1 MQSTGSISRG
11 KTAQKHNTR
20 ECYQDR
26 EHTPDNIDFDR
37 RADNIVLVNRPIEEV
52 YEACFGAAA
61 EAYNAKQV
69 EKGHAERQ
77 IPDYLEHVRKDKK
90 LNEMYE
96 FVVQLGN
103 MEEHP
108 DPEVAAAIYREW
120 LDGFSH
126 RYGAQFCIKQAI
138 IHMDEAVAH
147 MHVEVVPVAESKRG
161 LAVQN
166 SMNKAV
172 KQAGHADYKD
182 MLAGWDEILTEVM
195 KAHGIERVA
204 GDREKQM
211 GGVDINTYKRTKA
224 AEREHEQRLEC
235 LQGQIAELEPLAVS
249 FVESS
254 RAVISHLGDGSKER
268 GLAEEESSL
277 GSRVGELEQQVRA
290 ARSRAGELERGNQR
304 LGDRLRDVRGRHSS
318 LRERFEGL
326 ERRLE
331 GVLVGMRSIPDTLSE
346 WAQDMARRL
355 GKRVYSPNSLSAM
368 REQVESAS
376 KQLDTGVS
384 HGRQKTEHR

>member
-108 DPEVAAAIYREW
+108 DPEIAAAIYREW

-195 KAHGIERVA
+195 EAHGIERVA

-249 FVESS
+249 FVESAG
-254 RAVISHLGDGSKER
+254 AVISHLGDGSKER

-277 GSRVGELEQQVRA
+277 GSGIGELERRVQE

-304 LGDRLRDVRGRHSS
+304 LGERLRDVRGRHSS

-331 GVLVGMRSIPDTLSE
+331 GVMAGMRSIPDTLSE

-355 GKRVYSPNSLSAM
+355 GKRVYSPNSLSAV

-384 HGRQKTEHR
+384 HGRQRTEHR

>member
-52 YEACFGAAA
+52 YEACFGTAA

-108 DPEVAAAIYREW
+108 DPEIAAAIYREW

-249 FVESS
+249 FVESAG
-254 RAVISHLGDGSKER
+254 AVISHLGDGSKER

-304 LGDRLRDVRGRHSS
+304 LGERLRDVRGRHSS

-331 GVLVGMRSIPDTLSE
+331 GVLAGMRSIPDTLSE

-376 KQLDTGVS
+376 KQLDTGIS

>member
-77 IPDYLEHVRKDKK
+77 IPDYLEHVRRDKK

-108 DPEVAAAIYREW
+108 DPEIAAAIYREW

-182 MLAGWDEILTEVM
+182 MLAGWDEILTDVM
-195 KAHGIERVA
+195 EAHGIERVA

-249 FVESS
+249 FVESAG
-254 RAVISHLGDGSKER
+254 AVISHLGDGSKER

-331 GVLVGMRSIPDTLSE
+331 GVMAGMRSIPDTLSE

-355 GKRVYSPNSLSAM
+355 GKRVYSPNSLSAV

-384 HGRQKTEHR
+384 HGRQRTEHR

>member
-69 EKGHAERQ
+69 EKGHVERQ

-108 DPEVAAAIYREW
+108 DPEIAAAIYREW

-195 KAHGIERVA
+195 EAHGIERVA

-235 LQGQIAELEPLAVS
+235 LQGQIAELEPLAVT
-249 FVESS
+249 FGESA
-254 RAVISHLGDGSKER
+254 RTLIEHRGDGSKER

-277 GSRVGELEQQVRA
+277 GSGIGELERRVQE

-304 LGDRLRDVRGRHSS
+304 LGERLRDVRGRHSS

-331 GVLVGMRSIPDTLSE
+331 GVMAGMRSISDTLSE

-355 GKRVYSPNSLSAM
+355 GKRVYSPNSLSAV

-384 HGRQKTEHR
+384 HGRQRTEHR

>member
-37 RADNIVLVNRPIEEV
+37 RGDNIVLVNRPIEEV

-77 IPDYLEHVRKDKK
+77 IPDYLEHVRRDKK
-90 LNEMYE
+90 LHEMYE

-108 DPEVAAAIYREW
+108 DPEIAATIYREW

-172 KQAGHADYKD
+172 KQAGHTDYKD

-235 LQGQIAELEPLAVS
+235 LQGQIAELEPLAVTFS
-249 FVESS
+249 ESA
-254 RAVISHLGDGSKER
+254 RTLIEHRGDGSRER
-268 GLAEEESSL
+268 EAVGYSQQL
-277 GSRVGELEQQVRA
+277 GSRVAELKQQVRA
-290 ARSRAGELERGNQR
+290 ARSREVELERDIER
-304 LGDRLRDVRGRHSS
+304 LGMGVRDAGERCERA
-318 LRERFEGL
+318 RERVAHLLDQLGWIP
-326 ERRLE
+326 ERLSELAQEIGHRL
-331 GVLVGMRSIPDTLSE
+331 GMRV
-346 WAQDMARRL
+346 M
-355 GKRVYSPNSLSAM
+355 NSLTAM
-368 REQVESAS
+368 AQRARDAADAWNAS
-376 KQLDTGVS
+376 HAAPTRDK
-384 HGRQKTEHR
+384 RWKTEHR

>member
-108 DPEVAAAIYREW
+108 DHEIAAAIYREW

-195 KAHGIERVA
+195 EAHGIERVA

-235 LQGQIAELEPLAVS
+235 LQGQIAELEPLAVT
-249 FVESS
+249 FGESA
-254 RAVISHLGDGSKER
+254 RTLIEHRGDGSKER

-277 GSRVGELEQQVRA
+277 GSGIGELERRVQE

-304 LGDRLRDVRGRHSS
+304 LGERLRDVRGRHSS

-331 GVLVGMRSIPDTLSE
+331 GVMAGMRSISDTLSE

-355 GKRVYSPNSLSAM
+355 GKRVYSPNSLSAV

-384 HGRQKTEHR
+384 HGRQRTEHR

>member
-195 KAHGIERVA
+195 EAHGIERVA

-249 FVESS
+249 FVESAG
-254 RAVISHLGDGSKER
+254 AVISHLGDGSKER

-355 GKRVYSPNSLSAM
+355 GKRVYSSNSLSAM

>member
-108 DPEVAAAIYREW
+108 DPEIAAAIYREW

-126 RYGAQFCIKQAI
+126 RYEAQFCIKQAI

-195 KAHGIERVA
+195 EAHGIERVA

-235 LQGQIAELEPLAVS
+235 LQGQIAELEPLAVT
-249 FVESS
+249 FGESA
-254 RAVISHLGDGSKER
+254 RTLIEHRGDGSKER

-277 GSRVGELEQQVRA
+277 GSGIGELERRVQE

-304 LGDRLRDVRGRHSS
+304 LGERLRDVRGRHSS

-331 GVLVGMRSIPDTLSE
+331 GVMAGMRSIPDTLSE

-355 GKRVYSPNSLSAM
+355 GKRVYSSNSLSAV

-384 HGRQKTEHR
+384 HGRQRTEHR

>member
-108 DPEVAAAIYREW
+108 DPEIAAAIYREW

-147 MHVEVVPVAESKRG
+147 MHVEVVRSRRAS
-161 LAVQN
+161 
-166 SMNKAV
+166 
-172 KQAGHADYKD
+172 
-182 MLAGWDEILTEVM
+182 AGW
-195 KAHGIERVA
+195 RF
-204 GDREKQM
+204 
-211 GGVDINTYKRTKA
+211 RT
-224 AEREHEQRLEC
+224 R
-235 LQGQIAELEPLAVS
+235 
-249 FVESS
+249 
-254 RAVISHLGDGSKER
+254 
-268 GLAEEESSL
+268 
-277 GSRVGELEQQVRA
+277 
-290 ARSRAGELERGNQR
+290 
-304 LGDRLRDVRGRHSS
+304 
-318 LRERFEGL
+318 
-326 ERRLE
+326 
-331 GVLVGMRSIPDTLSE
+331 
-346 WAQDMARRL
+346 
-355 GKRVYSPNSLSAM
+355 
-368 REQVESAS
+368 
-376 KQLDTGVS
+376 
-384 HGRQKTEHR
+384 

>member
-195 KAHGIERVA
+195 EAHGIERVA

-235 LQGQIAELEPLAVS
+235 LQGQIAELEPLAVT
-249 FVESS
+249 FGESA
-254 RAVISHLGDGSKER
+254 RTLIEHRGDGSKER

-277 GSRVGELEQQVRA
+277 GSGIGELERRVQE

-304 LGDRLRDVRGRHSS
+304 LGERLRDVRGRHSS

-331 GVLVGMRSIPDTLSE
+331 GVLAGMRSIPDTLSE
-346 WAQDMARRL
+346 WAQDMARKL

-376 KQLDTGVS
+376 RQLDTGVS

>member
-108 DPEVAAAIYREW
+108 DPEIAAAIYREW

-195 KAHGIERVA
+195 EAHGIERVA

-235 LQGQIAELEPLAVS
+235 LQGQIAELEPLAVT
-249 FVESS
+249 FGESA
-254 RAVISHLGDGSKER
+254 RTLIEHRGDGSKER

-277 GSRVGELEQQVRA
+277 GSGIGELERRVQE
-290 ARSRAGELERGNQR
+290 ARSRVGELERGNQR
-304 LGDRLRDVRGRHSS
+304 LGERLRDVRGRHSS

-331 GVLVGMRSIPDTLSE
+331 GVMAGMRSIPDTLSE

-355 GKRVYSPNSLSAM
+355 GKRVYSPNSLSAV

-384 HGRQKTEHR
+384 HGRQRTEHR

>member
-20 ECYQDR
+20 ECYRDR

-37 RADNIVLVNRPIEEV
+37 RGDNIVLVNRPIEEV

-108 DPEVAAAIYREW
+108 DPEIAAAIYREW

-235 LQGQIAELEPLAVS
+235 LQGQIEEMEPLAVT
-249 FVESS
+249 FGESA
-254 RAVISHLGDGSKER
+254 RTLIEHRGDGSKER
-268 GLAEEESSL
+268 GLETEESSL
-277 GSRVGELEQQVRA
+277 ESGIGELERQVQE
-290 ARSRAGELERGNQR
+290 ARSRAGELERGNER
-304 LGDRLRDVRGRHSS
+304 LAERLRDVRGRHSS

-331 GVLVGMRSIPDTLSE
+331 GVMAGMRSIPDTLSE

-355 GKRVYSPNSLSAM
+355 GKRVYSPNSLSAV

>member
-1 MQSTGSISRG
+1 
-11 KTAQKHNTR
+11 
-20 ECYQDR
+20 
-26 EHTPDNIDFDR
+26 
-37 RADNIVLVNRPIEEV
+37 
-52 YEACFGAAA
+52 
-61 EAYNAKQV
+61 
-69 EKGHAERQ
+69 
-77 IPDYLEHVRKDKK
+77 
-90 LNEMYE
+90 
-96 FVVQLGN
+96 
-103 MEEHP
+103 
-108 DPEVAAAIYREW
+108 
-120 LDGFSH
+120 
-126 RYGAQFCIKQAI
+126 
-138 IHMDEAVAH
+138 

-195 KAHGIERVA
+195 EAHGIERVA

-235 LQGQIAELEPLAVS
+235 LQGQIAELEPLAVT
-249 FVESS
+249 FGESA
-254 RAVISHLGDGSKER
+254 RTLIEHRGDGSKER

-277 GSRVGELEQQVRA
+277 GSGIGELERRVQE

-304 LGDRLRDVRGRHSS
+304 LGERLRDVRGRHSS

-331 GVLVGMRSIPDTLSE
+331 GVMAGMRSIPDTLSE

-384 HGRQKTEHR
+384 HGRQRTEHR

>member
-108 DPEVAAAIYREW
+108 DPEIAAAIYREW

-182 MLAGWDEILTEVM
+182 MLAGWDEILAEVM
-195 KAHGIERVA
+195 EAHGIERVA

-235 LQGQIAELEPLAVS
+235 LQGQIAELEPLAVT
-249 FVESS
+249 FGESA
-254 RAVISHLGDGSKER
+254 RTLIEHRGDGSKER

-277 GSRVGELEQQVRA
+277 GSGIGELERRVQE

-304 LGDRLRDVRGRHSS
+304 LGERLRDVRGRRSS

-331 GVLVGMRSIPDTLSE
+331 GVMAGMRSIPDTLSE

-355 GKRVYSPNSLSAM
+355 GKRVYSPNSLSAV

-384 HGRQKTEHR
+384 HGRQRTEHR

>member
-20 ECYQDR
+20 ECYRDR

-37 RADNIVLVNRPIEEV
+37 RGDNIVLVNRPIEEV

-77 IPDYLEHVRKDKK
+77 IPDYLEHVRRDKK

-108 DPEVAAAIYREW
+108 DPEIAAAIYREW

-195 KAHGIERVA
+195 EAHGIERVA

-249 FVESS
+249 FVESAG
-254 RAVISHLGDGSKER
+254 AVISHLGDGSKER

>member
-77 IPDYLEHVRKDKK
+77 IPDYLEHVRRDKK

-249 FVESS
+249 FVESAG
-254 RAVISHLGDGSKER
+254 AVISHLGDGSKER

>member
-20 ECYQDR
+20 ECYQGR

-249 FVESS
+249 FVESAG
-254 RAVISHLGDGSKER
+254 AVISHLGDGSKER

-277 GSRVGELEQQVRA
+277 GSGIGELERRVQE

-304 LGDRLRDVRGRHSS
+304 LRERLRDVRGRHSS

-331 GVLVGMRSIPDTLSE
+331 GVMAGMRSIPDTLSE

-355 GKRVYSPNSLSAM
+355 GKRVCSPNSLLAM

-384 HGRQKTEHR
+384 HGRQRTEHR

>member
-108 DPEVAAAIYREW
+108 DPEIAAAIYREW

-235 LQGQIAELEPLAVS
+235 LQGQIEELEPVAVT
-249 FVESS
+249 FGESA
-254 RAVISHLGDGSKER
+254 RTLIEHRGDGSKER

-277 GSRVGELEQQVRA
+277 GSRVGELERRVQE

-304 LGDRLRDVRGRHSS
+304 LGERLRDVRGRHSS

-331 GVLVGMRSIPDTLSE
+331 GVMAGMRSIPDTLSE

>member
-103 MEEHP
+103 MEERP

-182 MLAGWDEILTEVM
+182 MLAGWDEMLTEVM

-249 FVESS
+249 FVESAG
-254 RAVISHLGDGSKER
+254 AVISHLGDGSKER

>member
-108 DPEVAAAIYREW
+108 DPEIAAAIYREW

-195 KAHGIERVA
+195 EAHGIERVA

-235 LQGQIAELEPLAVS
+235 LQGQIAELEPLAVT
-249 FVESS
+249 FGESA
-254 RAVISHLGDGSKER
+254 RTLIEHRGDGSKER

-277 GSRVGELEQQVRA
+277 GSEIGELERRVQE

-304 LGDRLRDVRGRHSS
+304 LGERLRDVRGRHSS

-331 GVLVGMRSIPDTLSE
+331 GVMAGMRSIPDTLSE

-355 GKRVYSPNSLSAM
+355 GKRVYSPNSLSAV

-384 HGRQKTEHR
+384 HGRQRTEHR

>member
-108 DPEVAAAIYREW
+108 DPEIAAAIYREW

-138 IHMDEAVAH
+138 IHRDEAVAH

-195 KAHGIERVA
+195 EAHGIERVA

-235 LQGQIAELEPLAVS
+235 LQGQIAELEPLAVT
-249 FVESS
+249 FGESA
-254 RAVISHLGDGSKER
+254 RTLIEHRGDGSKER

-277 GSRVGELEQQVRA
+277 GSGIGELERRVQE

-304 LGDRLRDVRGRHSS
+304 LGERLRDVRGRHSS

-331 GVLVGMRSIPDTLSE
+331 GVMAGMRSIPDTLSE

-355 GKRVYSPNSLSAM
+355 GKRVYSPNSLSAV

-384 HGRQKTEHR
+384 HGRQRTEHR

>member
-37 RADNIVLVNRPIEEV
+37 RADNIVLVNRTIEEV

-108 DPEVAAAIYREW
+108 DPEIAAAIYREW

-195 KAHGIERVA
+195 EAHGIERVA

-235 LQGQIAELEPLAVS
+235 LQGQIAELEPLAVT
-249 FVESS
+249 FGESA
-254 RAVISHLGDGSKER
+254 RTLIEHRGDGSKER

-277 GSRVGELEQQVRA
+277 GSGIGELERRVQE

-304 LGDRLRDVRGRHSS
+304 LGERLRDVRGRHSS

-331 GVLVGMRSIPDTLSE
+331 GVMAGMRSIPDTLSE

-355 GKRVYSPNSLSAM
+355 GKRVYSPNSLSAV

-384 HGRQKTEHR
+384 HGRQRTEHR

>member
-108 DPEVAAAIYREW
+108 DPEIAAAIYREW

-126 RYGAQFCIKQAI
+126 RYGVQFCIKQAI

-195 KAHGIERVA
+195 EAHGIERVA

-235 LQGQIAELEPLAVS
+235 LQGQIAELEPLAVT
-249 FVESS
+249 FGESA
-254 RAVISHLGDGSKER
+254 RTLIEHRGDGSKER

-277 GSRVGELEQQVRA
+277 GSGIGELERRVQE

-304 LGDRLRDVRGRHSS
+304 LGERLRDVRGRHSS

-331 GVLVGMRSIPDTLSE
+331 GVMAGMRSIPDTLSE

-355 GKRVYSPNSLSAM
+355 GKRVYSPNSLSAV

-384 HGRQKTEHR
+384 HGRQRTEHR

>member
-77 IPDYLEHVRKDKK
+77 IPDYLEHVRRDKK

-195 KAHGIERVA
+195 EAHGIERVA

-249 FVESS
+249 FVESAG
-254 RAVISHLGDGSKER
+254 AVISHLGDGSKER

>member
-108 DPEVAAAIYREW
+108 DPEIAAAIYREW

-195 KAHGIERVA
+195 EAHGIERVA

-235 LQGQIAELEPLAVS
+235 LQGQIAELEPLAVT
-249 FVESS
+249 FGESA
-254 RAVISHLGDGSKER
+254 RTLIEHRGDGSKER

-277 GSRVGELEQQVRA
+277 GSGIGELERRVQE
-290 ARSRAGELERGNQR
+290 ARSRAGEFERGNQR
-304 LGDRLRDVRGRHSS
+304 LGERLRDVRGRHSS

-331 GVLVGMRSIPDTLSE
+331 GVMAGMRSIPDTLSE

-355 GKRVYSPNSLSAM
+355 GKRVYSPNSLSAV

-384 HGRQKTEHR
+384 HGRQRTEHR

>member
-249 FVESS
+249 FVESAG
-254 RAVISHLGDGSKER
+254 AVISHLGDGSKER

-277 GSRVGELEQQVRA
+277 GSRVEELERRVQE

-304 LGDRLRDVRGRHSS
+304 LGDRLRDVRGRHSR

-331 GVLVGMRSIPDTLSE
+331 GVLAGMRSIPDTLSE

-355 GKRVYSPNSLSAM
+355 GKRVYSPNSLSAV